1 VESLAGSRI
10 FGHQVAGLSDSV
22 GFFALVALLLL
33 RSGTITETLGDTR
46 AS

>member
-1 VESLAGSRI
+1 M
-10 FGHQVAGLSDSV
+10 FGHQIAGLSDSV

-33 RSGTITETLGDTR
+33 RASTITETLGDTR